1 MKNKRGFT
9 LVELLAVIAILA
21 ILVIIAMPN
30 IMGLFKTAKKNT
42 FFTQVKTIYNQS
54 TEKYI
59 NEQLKGNKI
68 TGISSEDDTA
78 LDLSGSKISYCIKL
92 DQLGN
97 VAYIKVNDGTY
108 EFESIKPISEFDI
121 SDVYETNQ
129 EFNCDLS
136 ISYGKSTCVE
146 GGSSDL
152 TSCVISSN
160 YAETRDTE
168 IETSTLNNISP
179 QESYLYTTKE
189 VTNSPLSTTAH
200 FNVNVNFRLNQNY
213 GRFDLLDSSGNN
225 KAMMVTIK
233 NNNDYVG
240 YYTCGA
246 YANAHANCNTL
257 YKILETKYEN
267 GKSYI
272 TKYIRYDM
280 KVEDVINADNMYKA
294 NDEYGESNYYRGNVK
309 SNYLKF
315 AGFYWRI
322 VRINGDGSIRIIYA
336 GKTNN
341 ATGDALY
348 AGKSQF
354 NTKNFDPT
362 YVGYKY
368 GENQKLHDNTNITS
382 TTSKLSD
389 TGKYYFAS
397 SYAFDE
403 TTKKFKL
410 DGEFFY
416 GDNWMNTTAINGIL
430 SKFPY
435 TCASSSKTAT
445 CDFMTQ
451 LKSNVTS
458 GGAPTNQF
466 KAMYITYQSVNY
478 DVIRNDTI
486 DSKIKTFLDT
496 WYENNILNK
505 YDSTSA
511 SYSTYLA
518 DIPFCS
524 DRTLTS
530 GNGYNTATFATTTRI
545 NNKNPSLKCS
555 DSRDKFSVA
564 NGKLKYPIGLLSA
577 DEAYLAGIVPY
588 KSNYSNYLYT
598 GSAWWT
604 MSPAAQA
611 MDYNQ
616 ARNWYI
622 NNTGGLYPWASVAS
636 NYGVRPVINLSH
648 SVKIIAGNGTSTDPY
663 IVSKN

>member
-1 MKNKRGFT
+1 
-9 LVELLAVIAILA
+9 
-21 ILVIIAMPN
+21 
-30 IMGLFKTAKKNT
+30 
-42 FFTQVKTIYNQS
+42 
-54 TEKYI
+54 
-59 NEQLKGNKI
+59 
-68 TGISSEDDTA
+68 
-78 LDLSGSKISYCIKL
+78 
-92 DQLGN
+92 
-97 VAYIKVNDGTY
+97 
-108 EFESIKPISEFDI
+108 
-121 SDVYETNQ
+121 
-129 EFNCDLS
+129 
-136 ISYGKSTCVE
+136 
-146 GGSSDL
+146 
-152 TSCVISSN
+152 
-160 YAETRDTE
+160 
-168 IETSTLNNISP
+168 
-179 QESYLYTTKE
+179 
-189 VTNSPLSTTAH
+189 
-200 FNVNVNFRLNQNY
+200 
-213 GRFDLLDSSGNN
+213 
-225 KAMMVTIK
+225 
-233 NNNDYVG
+233 
-240 YYTCGA
+240 
-246 YANAHANCNTL
+246 
-257 YKILETKYEN
+257 
-267 GKSYI
+267 
-272 TKYIRYDM
+272 
-280 KVEDVINADNMYKA
+280 
-294 NDEYGESNYYRGNVK
+294 
-309 SNYLKF
+309 
-315 AGFYWRI
+315 
-322 VRINGDGSIRIIYA
+322 
-336 GKTNN
+336 
-341 ATGDALY
+341 
-348 AGKSQF
+348 
-354 NTKNFDPT
+354 
-362 YVGYKY
+362 
-368 GENQKLHDNTNITS
+368 
-382 TTSKLSD
+382 
-389 TGKYYFAS
+389 
-397 SYAFDE
+397 
-403 TTKKFKL
+403 
-410 DGEFFY
+410 
-416 GDNWMNTTAINGIL
+416 MNTTAINGIL

-555 DSRDKFSVA
+555 DSRDKFSVS